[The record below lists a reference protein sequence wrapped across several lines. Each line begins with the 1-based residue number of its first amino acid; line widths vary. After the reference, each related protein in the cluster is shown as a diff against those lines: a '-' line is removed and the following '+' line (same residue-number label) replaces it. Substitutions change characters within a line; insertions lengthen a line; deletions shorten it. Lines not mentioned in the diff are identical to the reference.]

1 MTHEKRP
8 HSRIKENVV
17 FLNLLCPKFLVFPVE
32 IPRHPFWVKW
42 LNCSWLKIC
51 SFLCIFQDK
60 LIRQLEKESSS
71 NAQDGGVDG
80 DQKAKVAPWRFGP
93 AQLWYDR
100 MGIDETGENFDY
112 GFRLKSVSTWYCN

>member
-1 MTHEKRP
+1 MSKVLSIPSGNSKTPILGEMAQLQLVK
-8 HSRIKENVV
+8 
-17 FLNLLCPKFLVFPVE
+17 NLLK
-32 IPRHPFWVKW
+32 K
-42 LNCSWLKIC
+42 
-51 SFLCIFQDK
+51 CIFQDK